1 MEQPRRRVAYWHAML
16 KLMHLDRGWC
26 GGVCAAPGSAP
37 QPEILTVEVLR
48 GGGGGGGGG
57 SGGGGGMGS

>member
-1 MEQPRRRVAYWHAML
+1 ML
-16 KLMHLDRGWC
+16 KLMHLDRGWR
-26 GGVCAAPGSAP
+26 GGVCAAPGSAR

-57 SGGGGGMGS
+57 GAGGGGGFKAPR